1 MWGTPQL
8 KGLVVRLASDPGE
21 ASHRGCR
28 LNLDK
33 WHQRQE
39 QGCGR
44 LNQDVDMHR
53 CTSKGTVRAFEGRTN
68 RFMQGPLSHRCSV
81 SLCNEEPSPSLLCV
95 QRRFQYHKSL
105 AEKAGRARGESR
117 ASDNTH
123 VCQAHP
129 RHHLHRET
137 RRPPPT
143 SASMPAGPF
152 LPAHR
157 DSDSVGMIVSCAQ
170 LASRARAR
178 QGQRGPRNVIRKKPT
193 QNADIVF
200 SGAPPLPLHYPYRRP
215 QQLPRPPQLT
225 RSLQPEGP

>member
-1 MWGTPQL
+1 M
-8 KGLVVRLASDPGE
+8 
-21 ASHRGCR
+21 
-28 LNLDK
+28 
-33 WHQRQE
+33 
-39 QGCGR
+39 
-44 LNQDVDMHR
+44 NQDIDMYR
-53 CTSKGTVRAFEGRTN
+53 CTTKGTVRAFEGRTN
-68 RFMQGPLSHRCSV
+68 RFMQGRLGHGCSV
-81 SLCNEEPSPSLLCV
+81 SLCNEELSPSLSYASSADSNDTSHWP
-95 QRRFQYHKSL
+95 RKP
-105 AEKAGRARGESR
+105 GEPWETLEHQT
-117 ASDNTH
+117 NTH

-137 RRPPPT
+137 RRPPRA

-157 DSDSVGMIVSCAQ
+157 DSASAGLIVPCAQ

-215 QQLPRPPQLT
+215 QQLPRLPQPT
-225 RSLQPEGP
+225 RTLQPEGP